1 MYSIPCFAHLAAK
14 TVDEWAEDNII
25 LRDSGRLRYA
35 ETPWMR
41 EPTRAA
47 GEVYTTC
54 RVVISTPAQSAKTTA
69 IIAVLCHQAVA
80 KVANCYS
87 EQSVALRYANLYEEV
102 IGEK

>member
-1 MYSIPCFAHLAAK
+1 MPVETDMFTIPCFAHLAAK

-25 LRDSGRLRYA
+25 LRDSGRLRYD

-69 IIAVLCHQAVA
+69 IIAVLCHQAVYHP
-80 KVANCYS
+80 ANTM
-87 EQSVALRYANLYEEV
+87 LLLDT
-102 IGEK
+102 